1 MGGIFPAH
9 FFCATVIG
17 MSRMGCSG
25 DRGSPARPN
34 QVGGVGLSESGIH
47 GKGKTPGKGTKPGT
61 GSSVRCPPG
70 RPLRRGAP
78 APAAPFLEPAVR
90 PGWREAIE
98 RTVQALNYE
107 LVDVERAP
115 RGLLRVYIDR
125 TPGQAYPTGDSEF
138 VLVEDCEQVTRQ
150 LQYSLEVDSV
160 DYGRLE
166 VSSPGLD
173 RPLRR
178 EADYERFVGQAVSL
192 TLKLPFQGRKV
203 YKGELQ
209 RGEAG
214 WVLEFSDGKT
224 GQAQV
229 LAFTLD
235 EVREARLV
243 PVVDFKGRSRES
255 IPDAARVLAPG
266 AQPVTDKSG
275 DLNR

>member
-1 MGGIFPAH
+1 
-9 FFCATVIG
+9 
-17 MSRMGCSG
+17 
-25 DRGSPARPN
+25 
-34 QVGGVGLSESGIH
+34 LSESGIH
-47 GKGKTPGKGTKPGT
+47 GKGKTTGKGAKPGP
-61 GSSVRCPPG
+61 GMAARHVPG

-78 APAAPFLEPAVR
+78 AAAVPFVEPVVR

-98 RTVQALNYE
+98 RTVLALNYE

-115 RGLLRVYIDR
+115 RGLLRIYIDR
-125 TPGQAYPTGDSEF
+125 VPGQVYPTGESEC

-150 LQYSLEVDSV
+150 LQYSLEVDGV
-160 DYGRLE
+160 DYARLE

-178 EADYERFVGQAVSL
+178 EADYERFAGQAVSL

-209 RGEAG
+209 RAEAG
-214 WVLEFSDGKT
+214 WNLEFSDGKT
-224 GQAQV
+224 SQLQV

-243 PVVDFKGRSRES
+243 PVLDFKGRGRGRG
-255 IPDAARVLAPG
+255 PDAAQVLAPG

>member
-1 MGGIFPAH
+1 
-9 FFCATVIG
+9 
-17 MSRMGCSG
+17 MS
-25 DRGSPARPN
+25 D
-34 QVGGVGLSESGIH
+34 SGIH
-47 GKGKTPGKGTKPGT
+47 GISKVMGKSTGKSTGTRTGTRKSAKPG
-61 GSSVRCPPG
+61 SVCAVGRVPG

-78 APAAPFLEPAVR
+78 VPAVPFVEPVVR

-98 RTVQALNYE
+98 RTVLALNYE

-115 RGLLRVYIDR
+115 RGLLRIYIDR
-125 TPGQAYPTGDSEF
+125 RAGHAYATGPSEF

-150 LQYSLEVDSV
+150 LQYSLEVDGV
-160 DYGRLE
+160 DYARLE

-178 EADYERFVGQAVSL
+178 EADYLRFIGHLVSL

-203 YKGELQ
+203 YKGEL
-209 RGEAG
+209 RPSESG
-214 WVLEFSDGKT
+214 WSLEFTDGKT
-224 GQAQV
+224 SQAQV

-243 PVVDFKGRSRES
+243 PVLDFKGRGRDTSPAAAQGTADGVQPFTES
-255 IPDAARVLAPG
+255 D
-266 AQPVTDKSG
+266 TDTSG